1 MDKYPLGYLEVP
13 HVQYYDA
20 NLDTYPQ
27 VNSDQE
33 LMDMFEKHC
42 MSKVVLMFVVY
53 CDPSEPYEP
62 ISEWH
67 GVQKQ
72 GNSNVEKR

>member
-1 MDKYPLGYLEVP
+1 
-13 HVQYYDA
+13 
-20 NLDTYPQ
+20 
-27 VNSDQE
+27 
-33 LMDMFEKHC
+33 MFEKHC

-72 GNSNVEKR
+72 GNSNVEKDATLLQRMSMLVWMRRSCT